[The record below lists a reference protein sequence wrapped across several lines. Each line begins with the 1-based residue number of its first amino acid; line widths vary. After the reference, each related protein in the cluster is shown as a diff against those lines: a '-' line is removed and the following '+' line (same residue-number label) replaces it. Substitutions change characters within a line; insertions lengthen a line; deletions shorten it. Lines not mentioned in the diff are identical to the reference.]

1 MLDEFVSDICVNCGK
16 ELVGLA
22 MYPNEVDFCDT
33 ECAKEFDLMALEQ
46 EEE

>member
-16 ELVGLA
+16 EITMDHNGA
-22 MYPNEVDFCDT
+22 DFCDV